1 MFLYKKREKNPKMK
15 INFEPHTK
23 IYSVDEITTCI
34 KNLIEQN
41 ETLQN
46 IWVKGEISNF
56 RHPNKAH
63 MYFSLKDE
71 NSIID
76 CAMFQRANQN
86 LEFMPEDGMKIIVK
100 GNLDVYKLKGRYQI
114 IVEEMHLTGKGELYI
129 KFLQLKAKLEKEGL
143 FKDEYKKSIPKYPC
157 TVGVVTS
164 LEGSVIHDIIKVVK
178 RRYPHIKLIIFPS
191 LVQGNE
197 AKYTIVKGI
206 EILNQFCVDVII
218 IARGGGSFEDLWPF
232 NEEIVAR
239 AVYNSKIPIVSAIGH
254 ETDFTI
260 ADFVADKRAPTP
272 SVAAELVVPNEAEIF
287 NNLANLENKL
297 YKYTVKIIESYKQ
310 QIYYIINRP
319 IFKRPFSLIEEYK
332 QLLDERGSQLK
343 QIAINKIE
351 LLKIKLAGL
360 DGKLDALSLYSIL
373 KRGYSIT
380 IKDGKIVSSIKNINY
395 GDAISIIVKDGEIN
409 SKVND
414 KNERRII

>member
-1 MFLYKKREKNPKMK
+1 MDEQELRENIKEELK
-15 INFEPHTK
+15 PHTK
-23 IYSVDEITTCI
+23 IYSVNEITTYI
-34 KNLIEQN
+34 KNLIEQDK
-41 ETLQN
+41 TLQD
-46 IWVKGEISNF
+46 IWVEGEISNF
-56 RHPNKAH
+56 TYSNKTH

-86 LEFMPEDGMKIIVK
+86 LEFMPEDGMKVIVR
-100 GNLDVYKLKGRYQI
+100 GYIDVYKPKGRYQI
-114 IVEEMHLTGKGELYI
+114 IVEELHLTGKGELYI
-129 KFLQLKAKLEKEGL
+129 KFLQLKTRLEKEGL
-143 FKDEYKKSIPKYPC
+143 FKEEHKKPVPKYPK
-157 TVGVVTS
+157 TVGVITS
-164 LEGSVIHDIIKVVK
+164 LQGSVIHDIIKVVK

-197 AKYTIVKGI
+197 AKYEIIKGI
-206 EILNQFCVDVII
+206 KILNQINVDVII
-218 IARGGGSFEDLWPF
+218 VARGGGSFEELWPF

-239 AVYNSKIPIVSAIGH
+239 AVYDSKIPIVSGVGH

-260 ADFVADKRAPTP
+260 IDFVADKRASTP

-297 YKYTVKIIESYKQ
+297 YKYIIKIIESYKQ

-332 QLLDERGSQLK
+332 QLLDERGIQIK
-343 QIAINKIE
+343 QIVINKIE
-351 LLKIKLAGL
+351 ILKIELKGF
-360 DGKLDALSLYSIL
+360 DGKLNALSPHSIL

-380 IKDGKIVSSIKNINY
+380 IKDSKIVSSVKNINC
-395 GDAISIIVKDGEIN
+395 GDVISTIVKDGEIK
-409 SKVND
+409 SKVKD
-414 KNERRII
+414 KNEMGI